1 MLRRCRCIVN
11 VTLFSR
17 ATLVRKLQSTSDLDR
32 FHTRDLPCLPV
43 NSCDDPISNCR
54 VGSAVPYSFIY
65 RLQNENCN
73 DTVQLFLTV
82 TPWFEGV
89 NSNTDRREF
98 SYRGQLQYAVN

>member
-32 FHTRDLPCLPV
+32 FHTRDLPCSPV

-54 VGSAVPYSFIY
+54 VGSAVLPLYIDYKTKIATIQYNFFLH
-65 RLQNENCN
+65 RGLR
-73 DTVQLFLTV
+73 VLTV
-82 TPWFEGV
+82 ILIDGNFRIGV
-89 NSNTDRREF
+89 NYSM
-98 SYRGQLQYAVN
+98 Q